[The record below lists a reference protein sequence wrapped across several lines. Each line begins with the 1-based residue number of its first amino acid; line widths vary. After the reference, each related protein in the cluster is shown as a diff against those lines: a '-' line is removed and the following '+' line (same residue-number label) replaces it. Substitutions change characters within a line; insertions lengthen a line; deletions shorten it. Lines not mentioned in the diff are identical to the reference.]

1 MRSFRFSDADLVQIA
16 HDRYHHPHPRVQEKM
31 EVLWLKSRGVGHT
44 EIARLTGLSRNTVQR
59 YLNAYHAG
67 GLAACREL
75 QWAGQPS
82 VLHGHAAT
90 LEDYFLANP
99 PRSTAEAQAAIARL
113 TGVQR
118 GLTQVR
124 QFLKKL
130 SDCAGAR
137 SGRSRPRS
145 MPRPRPS
152 SWRGVWAR
160 G

>member
-1 MRSFRFSDADLVQIA
+1 MRTFTFTDADLAQIA

-67 GLAACREL
+67 GLAACRQL

-82 VLHGHAAT
+82 ALHDHAVT
-90 LEDYFLANP
+90 LEDYFLAHP
-99 PRSTAEAQAAIARL
+99 PRSTAEAQAAIERL

-124 QFLKKL
+124 QFLKKR
-130 SDCAGAR
+130 SACVGAR
-137 SGRSRPRS
+137 SARSRPRP
-145 MPRPRPS
+145 MPPSRPRS
-152 SWRGVWAR
+152 SNGVWSR
-160 G
+160 D